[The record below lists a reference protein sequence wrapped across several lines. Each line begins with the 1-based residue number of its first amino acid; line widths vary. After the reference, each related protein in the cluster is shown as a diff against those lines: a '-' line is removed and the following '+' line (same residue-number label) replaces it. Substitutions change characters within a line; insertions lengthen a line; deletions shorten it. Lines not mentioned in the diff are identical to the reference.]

1 MSPTEFD
8 QWLLDPRRRVLVM
21 AVLNVTPDS
30 FSDGGRFASPSAAAE
45 QARAMIDQGADLI
58 DVGGESTRPGAQR
71 VMPAEQIARVVPA
84 INAIRRVSDIT
95 ISIDT
100 TSSSVAEAALQ
111 AGANIVNDISA
122 GREDP
127 RIFPLVA
134 QRRVPIILMHMQ
146 GSPATMQQNP
156 SYDDVV
162 QDVTNFLRT
171 RLAAAT
177 AAGID
182 SQRMLVDPGIGFGKT
197 LEHNLAL
204 LRRQHELLT
213 LSRPV
218 VIGTSRKGFIGKIT
232 GEPDPQRRSYGT
244 AASVAWS
251 VAHGAAM
258 VRVHD
263 VGPMVQVVRMIR
275 SIMEADGA
283 SR

>member
-146 GSPATMQQNP
+146 GSPATMQQG
-156 SYDDVV
+156 VHR
-162 QDVTNFLRT
+162 QDHGGARP
-171 RLAAAT
+171 AAA
-177 AAGID
+177 
-182 SQRMLVDPGIGFGKT
+182 QLRHRRFRC
-197 LEHNLAL
+197 LE
-204 LRRQHELLT
+204 RR
-213 LSRPV
+213 P
-218 VIGTSRKGFIGKIT
+218 
-232 GEPDPQRRSYGT
+232 RRRD
-244 AASVAWS
+244 
-251 VAHGAAM
+251 GARA
-258 VRVHD
+258 RR
-263 VGPMVQVVRMIR
+263 G
-275 SIMEADGA
+275 ANGA
-283 SR
+283 SRQDDPVDNGSRRRIALRCVVRAGGKICCFTCGLVVALAHKRYICNHASGSVL